1 MSRLCFCRLMVTTNF
16 AHDYFIYI
24 LFWNDEVFFRCF
36 RHSFSWKEEELQE
49 TKGAISF
56 MLTMESGI
64 KIAHFGVVKYCT
76 SLVLFFSLCTAST
89 FITQRTWQ
97 KKKQEKMLSSNYA
110 IQWRNPIYS
119 KEKPN
124 NRQMF
129 ICRLTKML
137 LNDVWEFPRHSFAV
151 G

>member
-97 KKKQEKMLSSNYA
+97 KKK
-110 IQWRNPIYS
+110 
-119 KEKPN
+119 
-124 NRQMF
+124 NRKK
-129 ICRLTKML
+129 CCL
-137 LNDVWEFPRHSFAV
+137 LIMRFNEETRFTVKKNQTIVKCSFA
-151 G
+151 GSQKCY